1 MKKHT
6 ALFVL
11 LLILSVLPAAA
22 QQKMLGADLSMLPV
36 YEEAGTVYRDAEGN
50 EIQLLKWLKKQG
62 WNSVRVRLF
71 VNPDSAQQRH
81 RDEGVCQDIEMVK
94 RFGRQIR
101 KVGLSLM
108 LDFHYSDTWADP
120 GKQHIPSAW
129 KDCTLPQ
136 MADSVYAH
144 TKSSLQQMVKAGA
157 TPQLIQVGNEITFG
171 MLWPMARVGSSKHD
185 HWHQLAL
192 LLKQGVRACREVCP
206 KARIILHTERAYD
219 RKTTFRFYDKMKE
232 LGVDY
237 DIIGL
242 SYYPIWHKSVPFFG
256 ESLDLITERY
266 PDKPVMVVE
275 TAGYYSHEN
284 DRWCKDPDKYSDIY
298 PISPEG
304 QRRFVEELVSELHRH
319 PNVTGLYWWFAE
331 ENESGRKVVDTWLNR
346 GLFDN
351 KTGRALPAM
360 QEFNRFLSR

>member
-101 KVGLSLM
+101 KAGLSLM

-351 KTGRALPAM
+351 KTGCALPAM
-360 QEFNRFLSR
+360 QEFNRFLCR

>member
-11 LLILSVLPAAA
+11 LLILFVLPAAA

-101 KVGLSLM
+101 KAGLSLM

-171 MLWPMARVGSSKHD
+171 MLWPMARVGSSKHN

>member
-11 LLILSVLPAAA
+11 LLILSILPAAA

-101 KVGLSLM
+101 KAGLSLM

-171 MLWPMARVGSSKHD
+171 MLWPMARVGSSEHN

>member
-101 KVGLSLM
+101 KAGLSLM

-171 MLWPMARVGSSKHD
+171 MLWPMARVGSSEHN

>member
-1 MKKHT
+1 MKT
-6 ALFVL
+6 TLLVFCLYFVSL
-11 LLILSVLPAAA
+11 LPVAA
-22 QQKMLGADLSMLPV
+22 QHKMLGADLSMLPV
-36 YEEAGTVYRDAEGN
+36 YEEAGSVYRDAEGHK
-50 EIQLLKWLKKQG
+50 IRPLKWLKKQG

-71 VNPDSAQQRH
+71 VNPDSAKQNH
-81 RDEGVCQDIEMVK
+81 RNEGVCQHIDMVK
-94 RFGRQIR
+94 RFGRQVR
-101 KVGLSLM
+101 KAGMSLM

-120 GKQHIPSAW
+120 GKQYIPSAW
-129 KDCTLPQ
+129 KHCNLQQ

-171 MLWPMARVGSSKHD
+171 MLWPMARVGSSKHN
-185 HWHQLAL
+185 HWAQLAL

-206 KARIILHTERAYD
+206 EAKIILHTERAYD
-219 RKTTFRFYDKMKE
+219 RTTTFHFYDKMKE
-232 LGVDY
+232 LGVEY

-256 ESLDLITERY
+256 ESLDLIAQRY

-275 TAGYYSHEN
+275 TAAYYSHEN
-284 DRWCKDPDKYSDIY
+284 DRWCADPNKYGDIY
-298 PISPEG
+298 PISVEG
-304 QRRFVEELVSELHRH
+304 QRRFAEELVSELKRH

-331 ENESGRKVVDTWLNR
+331 ENESGKKVIDTWLNR

-351 KTGRALPAM
+351 RTGCALPAM
-360 QEFNRFLSR
+360 EAFNRFLP

>member
-101 KVGLSLM
+101 KAGLSLM

-171 MLWPMARVGSSKHD
+171 MLWPMARVGSSKHN